1 MADIDLIT
9 LMMSIQAV
17 NEQIKKYESLL
28 TSETLR
34 DPEEIQ
40 SLIFS
45 YEKAAE
51 ILKEAYLQNWS
62 EGSNLPAYSI
72 LVKDSS

>member
-1 MADIDLIT
+1 MAEVDSIT
-9 LMMSIQAV
+9 LMMAIQAV
-17 NEQIKKYESLL
+17 RAQIERFEALL

-45 YEKAAE
+45 YEKARDR
-51 ILKEAYLQNWS
+51 LREAYEREWT
-62 EGSNLPAYSI
+62 EGSNLPPYSK
-72 LVKDSS
+72 LVPP

>member
-1 MADIDLIT
+1 MPEVDNIT

-17 NEQIKKYESLL
+17 NEQIKKYEELL

-40 SLIFS
+40 SLVFS

-51 ILKEAYLQNWS
+51 VLKDVYVSNWS
-62 EGSNLPAYSI
+62 PGSNLPEYSS
-72 LVKDSS
+72 LVK

>member
-1 MADIDLIT
+1 MAQVDGIT
-9 LMMSIQAV
+9 LMMAVQAV
-17 NEQIKKYESLL
+17 HAEIKRYELLL

-45 YEKAAE
+45 YEKA
-51 ILKEAYLQNWS
+51 LSRLRDAYES
-62 EGSNLPAYSI
+62 ELAGASNLPPYSK
-72 LVKDSS
+72 LVAE